1 MEPYLN
7 LCLYTIAE
15 SSWGCSST
23 VECRSLK
30 PQAAGAEPA
39 DSIQDNLFVLTNH
52 FMILARNF
60 YSKSKIPH
68 SFV

>member
-1 MEPYLN
+1 MNDSGSRIEVVAQRKTRCALDA
-7 LCLYTIAE
+7 T
-15 SSWGCSST
+15 
-23 VECRSLK
+23 
-30 PQAAGAEPA
+30 AAGSNPA
-39 DSIQDNLFVLTNH
+39 DFMQDNLFVLTNH